1 MDSTHL
7 FIIFYSKDHSS
18 VSYHPCCQSSKRSTG
33 STSIKSLFI
42 FQPDSQCGKRC
53 SIKQI
58 ITILRQ
64 RFLHNPQSTQQF
76 SSIVA
81 VRKPSL
87 SAINRIAFFPHN
99 CSQALQPVQYSV
111 ICFILLPVLKSQVL
125 SPSLHPISCW
135 HKKNQ

>member
-58 ITILRQ
+58 ITILRAT
-64 RFLHNPQSTQQF
+64 FSAQST
-76 SSIVA
+76 IYATV
-81 VRKPSL
+81 L
-87 SAINRIAFFPHN
+87 INRCRQKALLISNQSNSLFPTQLFTGSTTCAIFCYLFHSIARLKKSSPF
-99 CSQALQPVQYSV
+99 ALSSSN
-111 ICFILLPVLKSQVL
+111 ILLA
-125 SPSLHPISCW
+125 
-135 HKKNQ
+135 